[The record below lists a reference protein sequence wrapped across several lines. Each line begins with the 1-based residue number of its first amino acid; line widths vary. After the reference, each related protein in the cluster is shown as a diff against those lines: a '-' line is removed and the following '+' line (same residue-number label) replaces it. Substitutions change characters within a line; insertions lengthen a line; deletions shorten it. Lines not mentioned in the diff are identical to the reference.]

1 MKQILNQ
8 YEEALGQAISLP
20 KSKIFYSRNVEEPI
34 QQSITNIL

>member
-8 YEEALGQAISLP
+8 YEEALGQVISLP